1 MRPPPETGD
10 RWPNQA
16 GTSYVADGPAS
27 YHVCEVKS
35 LQWQRLQGLHA
46 SGRGGVMASP
56 PPPRRRW
63 LLERARAAF
72 QQVLKASTVTYDQA
86 EHRPI
91 YLRAWTDSQA
101 IGGGPRGRTR

>member
-1 MRPPPETGD
+1 MDRLRIRGEVLAMEAPARP
-10 RWPNQA
+10 
-16 GTSYVADGPAS
+16 
-27 YHVCEVKS
+27 
-35 LQWQRLQGLHA
+35 
-46 SGRGGVMASP
+46 SGRDGVMALP